1 MVLAPRTSGS
11 MAGMF
16 GGGGSGGW
24 PSKRSITNAPRGTG
38 EVVVPLAVI
47 FKMAAC
53 VRNAAPRAACRQLHA
68 ANLRSAD
75 ARNAVMHG
83 QLSR

>member
-1 MVLAPRTSGS
+1 MVLTPRTSGS

-24 PSKRSITNAPRGTG
+24 PSRRSMTNAPRGTG

-47 FKMAAC
+47 LRIEAC
-53 VRNAAPRAACRQLHA
+53 VRNPPRGE
-68 ANLRSAD
+68 SAGSATRRICD
-75 ARNAVMHG
+75 PLTPGMP
-83 QLSR
+83 